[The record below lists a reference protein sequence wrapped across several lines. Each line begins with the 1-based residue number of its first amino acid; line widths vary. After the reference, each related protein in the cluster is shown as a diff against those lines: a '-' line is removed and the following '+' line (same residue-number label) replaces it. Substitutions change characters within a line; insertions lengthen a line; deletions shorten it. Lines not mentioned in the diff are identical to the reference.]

1 MNDFFRVLS
10 YVKPY
15 TPNVVL
21 AFLFNILYSV
31 FSVFTLG
38 MIVPFISILFG
49 VVDAVELKPAFSLSV
64 DGIMGIMS
72 YYITL
77 IRSSYGVFYALLFVS
92 ALFLGCSFI
101 SNLCRFLGLYFMNP
115 TQINTVRDIQNAL
128 YRKSLIL
135 PLSYYSEHKS
145 GDVITRLHADV
156 QELDIL
162 IRNSMLLL
170 LREPWLVIVF
180 LITLLMISP
189 FLTLVS
195 LSIFPLLTFILTKIS
210 VSIRRKSKQGQAQLS
225 ILGSMFE
232 ESISGLRI
240 IKGFNAIDYFI
251 QKFKVVNQS
260 YTRLIN
266 KVNRKVELASP
277 LSEVL
282 CTLSLCFVIGIGG
295 YLLFTQKGHLRAD
308 TLILFVL
315 VFARLIPPLQAGVRS
330 FNLMQKALVSAR
342 RVFELMDADEVV
354 EEKMNALPIKH
365 FEHNITFKDV
375 SFAYDSSKG
384 VLHHI
389 NLTIEKGQSLA
400 LVGMSGAGKTTLLNL
415 LPRFYDVSQGEILLD
430 GVNIK
435 DYVIS
440 DLRALMGLVS
450 QDILLFNDTVYNNI
464 CFGLENVSE
473 KQVYEAAKI
482 ANADEFISAMPQ
494 GYQTNIGD
502 RGVKLSGG
510 QRQRLSIARAVLR
523 NPEILLF
530 DEATSALDS
539 QSEVMVQEAIENV
552 MRNRTSVMI
561 AHRLTSVQNADRI
574 LVFQEGNVVE
584 EGSHHQLIQQN
595 GMYAKWVEMQQVNG

>member
-115 TQINTVRDIQNAL
+115 IQINTVRDIQNAL

-375 SFAYDSSKG
+375 SFAYESSKG

>member
-115 TQINTVRDIQNAL
+115 IQINTVRDIQNAL

-282 CTLSLCFVIGIGG
+282 CTLSLCFVIGIGS

-375 SFAYDSSKG
+375 SFAYESSKG

>member
-1 MNDFFRVLS
+1 M
-10 YVKPY
+10 
-15 TPNVVL
+15 
-21 AFLFNILYSV
+21 
-31 FSVFTLG
+31 
-38 MIVPFISILFG
+38 
-49 VVDAVELKPAFSLSV
+49 
-64 DGIMGIMS
+64 
-72 YYITL
+72 
-77 IRSSYGVFYALLFVS
+77 
-92 ALFLGCSFI
+92 
-101 SNLCRFLGLYFMNP
+101 
-115 TQINTVRDIQNAL
+115 
-128 YRKSLIL
+128 
-135 PLSYYSEHKS
+135 
-145 GDVITRLHADV
+145 ITRLHADV

-251 QKFKVVNQS
+251 QKFKIVNQS

-539 QSEVMVQEAIENV
+539 QSEIMVQEAIENV

>member
-1 MNDFFRVLS
+1 
-10 YVKPY
+10 
-15 TPNVVL
+15 
-21 AFLFNILYSV
+21 
-31 FSVFTLG
+31 
-38 MIVPFISILFG
+38 
-49 VVDAVELKPAFSLSV
+49 
-64 DGIMGIMS
+64 
-72 YYITL
+72 
-77 IRSSYGVFYALLFVS
+77 
-92 ALFLGCSFI
+92 
-101 SNLCRFLGLYFMNP
+101 
-115 TQINTVRDIQNAL
+115 
-128 YRKSLIL
+128 
-135 PLSYYSEHKS
+135 
-145 GDVITRLHADV
+145 
-156 QELDIL
+156 
-162 IRNSMLLL
+162 
-170 LREPWLVIVF
+170 
-180 LITLLMISP
+180 MISP

-494 GYQTNIGD
+494 AYQTNIGD